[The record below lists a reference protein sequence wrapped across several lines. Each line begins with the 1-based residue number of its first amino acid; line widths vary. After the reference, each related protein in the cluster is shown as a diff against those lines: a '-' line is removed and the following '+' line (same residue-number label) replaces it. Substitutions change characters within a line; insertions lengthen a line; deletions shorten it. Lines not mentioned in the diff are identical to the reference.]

1 MADQL
6 TERINSFLYE
16 VEQVEDADITAYV
29 TQIAAETGLTEDD
42 VQKVINSVLR
52 IIEGKRTERGIEAGQ
67 AFPAY
72 IVNHHAFKR
81 RFWGR
86 Q

>member
-1 MADQL
+1 MAEL
-6 TERINSFLYE
+6 TDRINSFLYE
-16 VEQVEDADITAYV
+16 VEQVDDNAVSGYV
-29 TQIAAETGLTEDD
+29 TQVAAETGLAEDD
-42 VQKVINSVLR
+42 VKKVITAVLK

-67 AFPAY
+67 AWPAY
-72 IVNHHAFKR
+72 VVNSHSLRR

>member
-1 MADQL
+1 MAEL
-6 TERINSFLYE
+6 TDRINSFLYE
-16 VEQVEDADITAYV
+16 VEQVEDADVTAYV
-29 TQIAAETGLTEDD
+29 TQVAAETGLSEDD
-42 VQKVINSVLR
+42 VQKVINAVLK

-67 AFPAY
+67 SWPAY
-72 IVNHHAFKR
+72 VVTPHTLRR

>member
-6 TERINSFLYE
+6 TDRINSFLYE
-16 VEQVEDADITAYV
+16 VERVEDADVTAYV

-42 VQKVINSVLR
+42 VQKVINAVLKILEQKR
-52 IIEGKRTERGIEAGQ
+52 IDNGIIEGQ

>member
-1 MADQL
+1 MAEL
-6 TERINSFLYE
+6 TDRINSFLYE
-16 VEQVEDADITAYV
+16 VEQVEDADVTAYV
-29 TQIAAETGLTEDD
+29 TQVAAETGLAEDD
-42 VQKVINSVLR
+42 VKKVITAVLK

-67 AFPAY
+67 AWPAY
-72 IVNHHAFKR
+72 VVNSHSLRR

>member
-6 TERINSFLYE
+6 TDRINSFLYE
-16 VEQVEDADITAYV
+16 VEQVDDDAVNGYV

-42 VQKVINSVLR
+42 VQKVINAVLK
-52 IIEGKRTERGIEAGQ
+52 IIESKRTERGIEAGQ
-67 AFPAY
+67 AWPAY
-72 IVNHHAFKR
+72 VVNRHSLR